1 MSASQN
7 IPLIVTFILSF
18 CLCSCEKS
26 VTDDRELFPNTMPI
40 DSDILGEWHRSF
52 SVRGDQNSIT
62 VFTDS
67 LRFNTSNFGSIRHY
81 KFHDLWFCD
90 TFQFYNTADS
100 TIFLKSD
107 EWNETWTYAIRN
119 DSLFVSG
126 TIPYIR

>member
-1 MSASQN
+1 MIVSQK
-7 IPLIVTFILSF
+7 IPALLTLVLFL

-26 VTDDRELFPNTMPI
+26 ESDDRELFHNFMPI
-40 DSDILGEWHRSF
+40 DRELLGEWHRSF

-62 VFTDS
+62 VYTDS
-67 LRFNTSNFGSIRHY
+67 LRFNITNFGSIRHY
-81 KFHDLWFCD
+81 KFRDLWFCD

-107 EWNETWTYAIRN
+107 EWNDTWTYTIRN
-119 DSLFVSG
+119 DSLFIPG